1 LLYPQPVFKREI
13 SGGNKEKIHTL
24 KLVMNFQKIGLA
36 IAFSPTAQAMLAEA
50 VKLTRQFNASLAL
63 VHVGAQSEENLLK
76 IKQLITETGIEPSQV
91 SVLFRKGNPVDEI
104 LKFCKEEKIDLLIA
118 GALKK
123 ENLVGHYIGTIAR
136 KIMRK
141 ADCSLLMLTT
151 PSTTPST
158 TPASFRNIVVNA
170 EDSAFIQDAIS
181 TACQL
186 GSFDHAQW
194 IHIVRELKLL
204 SLTLSASDQCTEEEY
219 EDTKQMMV
227 REEITKV
234 EEMLSR
240 IPHEGLKINI
250 KVVAGKS
257 GFELSKFAERKHA
270 DLLIVGAPPR
280 KFSIFGR
287 AFPRD
292 LEYVFADMPCNLLI
306 INLKE
311 VTRG

>member
-1 LLYPQPVFKREI
+1 
-13 SGGNKEKIHTL
+13 
-24 KLVMNFQKIGLA
+24 MNFQRIGLA
-36 IAFSPTAQAMLAEA
+36 IAFSPTAHAILAEA
-50 VKLTRQFNASLAL
+50 VKIARQFNASLAL
-63 VHVGAQSEENLLK
+63 VHVGLKSDENQAK
-76 IKQLITETGIEPSQV
+76 IKQMIIGAAGDPVQV
-91 SVLFRKGNPVDEI
+91 SILFRKGNPADEI

-123 ENLVGHYIGTIAR
+123 ENLIGHYIGTTAR
-136 KIMRK
+136 NIMRK
-141 ADCSLLMLTT
+141 ANCSLLMI
-151 PSTTPST
+151 T
-158 TPASFRNIVVNA
+158 TPAVASTSFKNIVVNA
-170 EDSAFIQDAIS
+170 EDSAYIQDAIGI
-181 TACQL
+181 ACQL
-186 GSFDHAQW
+186 GKLHHAQW

-204 SLTLSASDQCTEEEY
+204 SLSLSASDQCTEEEY
-219 EDTKQMMV
+219 ELTKQNLV

-292 LEYVFADMPCNLLI
+292 LEYVFADLPCNLLM

>member
-1 LLYPQPVFKREI
+1 
-13 SGGNKEKIHTL
+13 
-24 KLVMNFQKIGLA
+24 MNFQRIGLA
-36 IAFSPTAQAMLAEA
+36 IAFSPTAHAMLSEA
-50 VKLTRQFNASLAL
+50 VNLARQFHASLAL
-63 VHVGAQSEENLLK
+63 VHVGPQSDENQLK
-76 IKQLITETGIEPSQV
+76 IKQMIIEVGFEPSQV
-91 SVLFRKGNPVDEI
+91 SVLFRKGNPADEI
-104 LKFCKEEKIDLLIA
+104 LKFCKDEKIDLLIA

-123 ENLVGHYIGTIAR
+123 ENLIGHYIGTTAR
-136 KIMRK
+136 NIMRK
-141 ADCSLLMLTT
+141 ANCSLLMLTT
-151 PSTTPST
+151 PTEA
-158 TPASFRNIVVNA
+158 PASFRNIVVNA
-170 EDSAFIQDAIS
+170 EDSAFIQDAIVI
-181 TACQL
+181 ACQL
-186 GSFDHAQW
+186 GKLHHAHW

-219 EDTKQMMV
+219 ETTKQNLV

-270 DLLIVGAPPR
+270 ELLVVGAPSR
-280 KFSIFGR
+280 KFSVFGR

-292 LEYVFADMPCNLLI
+292 LEYVFADLPCNLLI

-311 VTRG
+311 VARG